1 MADALTK
8 KMGEVV
14 RRPAPANPL
23 ADRTVLLVDDDPAN
37 IQHVREGLAAHGY
50 RFREANDGTEALR
63 SIREVRPDLIIM
75 DVEMPRLG
83 GVEVCRI
90 IKANGGEGG
99 FGFIPVILVTAR
111 QAAGKIEGLELGAD
125 DYLVKPFDML
135 ELSARAKS
143 MLRLKALQDMF
154 VEKNREL
161 DHKNRE
167 LDRANKELA
176 QKREELLALT
186 RVDALTGLSNRRYF
200 EERLAEEFARSTRY
214 RSPLSLVMIDI
225 DHFKRINDTY
235 GHPFGDEALRAVA
248 KAVRDRLREVDF
260 VARYGGEEMIALLP
274 ETGPKEALGACERVR
289 EAIAAVRLEH
299 RSQTGQTPGGALY
312 RVAGRGQRARQAPA
326 LPGGA
331 APGGRCLPLRGQG
344 GGPQLCPPVPGG
356 PLRVKWP
363 LGGRGALA

>member
-1 MADALTK
+1 VDGSDMADDSSK
-8 KMGEVV
+8 KLGETP
-14 RRPAPANPL
+14 RRVAPANPL
-23 ADRTVLLVDDDPAN
+23 ADRTILLVDDEPAN
-37 IQHVREGLAAHGY
+37 IRHVREGLASHGY

-63 SIREVRPDLIIM
+63 SLREVRPDLIIM

-111 QAAGKIEGLELGAD
+111 QAAGKVEGLELGAD

-135 ELSARAKS
+135 ELSARVKS
-143 MLRLKALQDMF
+143 MLRLKALQDAV

-186 RVDALTGLSNRRYF
+186 RTDALTGLHNRRYF
-200 EERLAEEFARSTRY
+200 EERLAEEFARSSRY
-214 RSPLSLVMIDI
+214 RSPLSLVMMDI
-225 DHFKRINDTY
+225 DHFKRLNDTY
-235 GHPFGDEALRAVA
+235 GHPFGDEVLRQVA
-248 KAVRDRLREVDF
+248 QTIRGKLREVDF

-274 ETGPKEALGACERVR
+274 ETGPKDALGACERVR
-289 EAIAAVRLEH
+289 EAIATLQLEH
-299 RSQTGQTPGGALY
+299 RAQDGTRKPVQVTASLGVANMPSKSLLTVDELLRAADTCLY
-312 RVAGRGQRARQAPA
+312 EAKGAGRNCVRQYEEP
-326 LPGGA
+326 PG
-331 APGGRCLPLRGQG
+331 
-344 GGPQLCPPVPGG
+344 
-356 PLRVKWP
+356 
-363 LGGRGALA
+363 